1 MDRNPMIKRRSCCL
15 HQPEKF
21 SQNFPQGA
29 SDSEGGEI
37 LEIRTRDRR
46 EKRGGG

>member
-1 MDRNPMIKRRSCCL
+1 MDRNPMIPCCL

-29 SDSEGGEI
+29 SDSEGGGN
-37 LEIRTRDRR
+37 LRD
-46 EKRGGG
+46 EQMGQEGKEGW